1 MLSRRMTGRI
11 VRIPGNDVSTDVIA
25 PTFWVHRGRGEH
37 DLATLR
43 PHAFESLRPGLDE
56 HMRPGDIVVAGRN
69 FGAGSHREEAVRILQ
84 VWGVQAI
91 IAESAARI
99 YFRNAIAA
107 GLPLIQVENA
117 LELFDDGDEA
127 EIDIDAWTVVNRR
140 TGARRTVQ
148 PYPPTILRILE
159 AGGIAPLVR
168 DRGLAAGDGT
178 RAMPVR
184 Y

>member
-1 MLSRRMTGRI
+1 MLSQRMTGRV
-11 VRIPGNDVSTDVIA
+11 VRIPGDDVSTDVIA

-56 HMRPGDIVVAGRN
+56 HVRPGDIVVAGRN
-69 FGAGSHREEAVRILQ
+69 FGAGSHREEAVRVLQ

-91 IAESAARI
+91 IAQTAARI

-107 GLPLIQVENA
+107 GLPLIQVENS
-117 LELFDDGDEA
+117 LGLFDDGDTA
-127 EIDIDAWTVVNRR
+127 EIDLGAWTVANRR
-140 TGARRTVQ
+140 TGVRRTVR
-148 PYPPTILRILE
+148 PYPPTILRILQ

-168 DRGLAAGDGT
+168 DRALAMADGT
-178 RAMPVR
+178 RVMPAR